1 MGLLGKGRRG
11 RDRGAEAER
20 VAREATDAVLQPGD
34 KEAHMFGDKSQA
46 EDGVQAN
53 TYMGK
58 GSQVAG
64 KLTFEGTV
72 RIDGQVDGEIAAQES
87 VLIGESAVVKA
98 TVTADSVVITGK
110 VTGDITARRRVEI
123 RAPGKLYGNITTPSL
138 VIHDGVVFEG
148 HCSMGGAEGH
158 KAAAAGGS
166 TTRKDDKVAA
176 FAKDDRD
183 KSAVNLSLQ
192 SEMKL

>member
-1 MGLLGKGRRG
+1 MGLLGKSRR
-11 RDRGAEAER
+11 DKIRGAEAER
-20 VAREATDAVLQPGD
+20 VALSVTNAVSPPGG
-34 KEAHMFGDKSQA
+34 KEAHMFGDKGHG

-58 GSQVAG
+58 GSQVSG

-87 VLIGESAVVKA
+87 VLIGETAVVKA
-98 TVTADSVVITGK
+98 QLTADSVVITGK

-148 HCSMGGAEGH
+148 HCSMGGAEGQ
-158 KAAAAGGS
+158 KPVTVGGAS
-166 TTRKDDKVAA
+166 ARKDDALA
-176 FAKDDRD
+176 FTKEDRD
-183 KSAVNLSLQ
+183 KSPVNLNLQ